1 MDAEAVKSLLGVT
14 TDPESSGTGTGTGSG
29 SGGGEEG
36 GQASAV
42 SLFDDAAMGRY
53 KRGGDSHTKGVG
65 GAHSPTGKGQGHGKA
80 GNASGGKKGKKGP
93 GSMDR
98 DVQALLSFQFKQA
111 KATATGTGA
120 GAGTGAGTAAG
131 AGSKA
136 AIGREYMIG
145 EGPFAVAKSERERL
159 AYQPFSYEGSAARP
173 DSAAAV
179 ADAHAAARKKRAA
192 AAKAASAA
200 AAGAAGGAFYFPAL
214 LASTAPIVSV
224 GQATARTEL
233 LLGNGDV

>member
-1 MDAEAVKSLLGVT
+1 M
-14 TDPESSGTGTGTGSG
+14 
-29 SGGGEEG
+29 
-36 GQASAV
+36 
-42 SLFDDAAMGRY
+42 
-53 KRGGDSHTKGVG
+53 
-65 GAHSPTGKGQGHGKA
+65 
-80 GNASGGKKGKKGP
+80 
-93 GSMDR
+93 
-98 DVQALLSFQFKQA
+98 
-111 KATATGTGA
+111 
-120 GAGTGAGTAAG
+120 
-131 AGSKA
+131 
-136 AIGREYMIG
+136 IGREYMIG

-159 AYQPFSYEGSAARP
+159 AYQPFSYEGSATARP